1 MGTVQGF
8 VDDLDFIA
16 NLEWCQA
23 ILRKDGE
30 QLVAVTKEPRMQ
42 SLLELAFATRKYA
55 EVTYDEGSPNVLT
68 RVKVNLEYPPGK

>member
-1 MGTVQGF
+1 MGTFQGY
-8 VDDLDFIA
+8 VDDLDFTYE
-16 NLEWCQA
+16 LDWCQA

-55 EVTYDEGSPNVLT
+55 EVSYKEGNPNKLM
-68 RVKVNLEYPPGK
+68 RVKVNIEYPPTK